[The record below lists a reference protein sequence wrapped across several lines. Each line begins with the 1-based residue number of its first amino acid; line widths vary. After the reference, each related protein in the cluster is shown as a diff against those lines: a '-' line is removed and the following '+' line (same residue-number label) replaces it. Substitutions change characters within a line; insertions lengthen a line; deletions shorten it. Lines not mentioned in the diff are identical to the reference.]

1 MRYFNH
7 FHFSYLG
14 FFDILEKGKVVILQG
29 VKVSNV
35 GGKLTEIGG
44 KVVKITRGKVDK
56 GK

>member
-1 MRYFNH
+1 M
-7 FHFSYLG
+7 
-14 FFDILEKGKVVILQG
+14 VILQG

-35 GGKLTEIGG
+35 GGELTEIGG

>member
-1 MRYFNH
+1 M
-7 FHFSYLG
+7 
-14 FFDILEKGKVVILQG
+14 VILQG

-35 GGKLTEIGG
+35 GGRVDKIGG